1 MKLFKNLFSV
11 IAILSVISA
20 CNNSP
25 IADSGDETNTVE
37 SISSIYIEPLKIPSV
52 DQSEAALEKIT
63 YLEKIG
69 EIEEGFSAEEDSFFA
84 QITDLCI
91 DKNNNIYVA
100 DSKLHTIFK
109 FNKNREY
116 ITSFGKE
123 GQGPGEFTGR
133 LRISAGNDG
142 NIYVSDH
149 GNNRF
154 CAFSLNGELIRQQ
167 PLPKNSYDYAV
178 ANSEGNT
185 FLLSKNGFNVID
197 CFDPEYKYLDS
208 FIEMKYHLN
217 FPFGYPPKLI
227 FKNLL
232 LRPPISGEVLKTISI
247 NDDLFV
253 IFNNS
258 LVVMS
263 YDRTNKL
270 IAQFRIDHPRII
282 DDLKNQLDNA
292 RKNRGWIYPIGSI
305 FVDNNG
311 SLCFCYYNSQL
322 SLPEIYR
329 YEENG
334 IFIDTLRV
342 KDSYTRSNQI
352 VEACDSAGNF
362 FGIDENFSKISIYK
376 YEEKRP

>member
-1 MKLFKNLFSV
+1 MRMNRNLLVFFV
-11 IAILSVISA
+11 LLSFLA
-20 CNNSP
+20 TCRNS
-25 IADSGDETNTVE
+25 SRTSSEVQEEMDEFNK
-37 SISSIYIEPLKIPSV
+37 SMYIEPLSIPPV
-52 DQSEAALEKIT
+52 YQEEADFEKLT
-63 YLEKIG
+63 FLKKIG
-69 EIEEGFSAEEDSFFA
+69 EIKEGFSDEEDSFFA

-91 DKNNNIYVA
+91 DKYNNLYVA
-100 DSKLHTIFK
+100 DFKLHKIFK

-116 ITSFGKE
+116 ITSFGGE

-142 NIYVSDH
+142 KIYVSDH

-154 CAFSLNGELIRQQ
+154 CVFSLKGELIRQQ
-167 PLPKNSYDYAV
+167 PLPKNTYDCAV
-178 ANSEGNT
+178 ANSEGNI
-185 FLLSKNGFNVID
+185 FLLSKNGFHVID
-197 CFDPEYKYLDS
+197 CFDSEFKYLDS

-227 FKNLL
+227 FKNFL
-232 LRPPISGEVLKTISI
+232 LRAPISDEVLKIMSI

-258 LVVMS
+258 LIVTS

-270 IAQFRIDHPRII
+270 IAQFRIEHTRII
-282 DDLKNQLDNA
+282 EDLKKQLDNA
-292 RKNRGWIYPIGSI
+292 KKDGGWIDPIGST
-305 FVDNNG
+305 FLDNNG
-311 SLCFCYYNSQL
+311 YICFCYYNNYL

-329 YEENG
+329 YEKNG

-342 KDSYTRSNQI
+342 KNSDTRSNQI

-362 FGIDENFSKISIYK
+362 FGIDGSVPRICIYI
-376 YEEKRP
+376 EERL